1 MKTVFDPAVRDE
13 LIGRIN
19 SLNENSVA
27 QWGKMNIHQML
38 KHCII
43 WDEWVLGTHKV
54 EYKQSFLG
62 KIFGK
67 MALKSSV
74 KDDKPLKKNMPA
86 DRLAVKDAPK
96 DVERQKRVW
105 MERIASY
112 NHYSN
117 PAFVHG
123 FFGKM
128 STEQI
133 GVFAYKH
140 SDHHLRQFGC

>member
-1 MKTVFDPAVRDE
+1 
-13 LIGRIN
+13 
-19 SLNENSVA
+19 
-27 QWGKMNIHQML
+27 ML
-38 KHCII
+38 KHCIL
-43 WDEWVLGTHKV
+43 WDEWVLGTHNV

-86 DRLAVKDAPK
+86 DQHVVKVAPK
-96 DVERQKRVW
+96 DLEAQKRVW

-112 NHYSN
+112 DHYSN
-117 PAFVHG
+117 PTFVHG

-128 STEQI
+128 SIEQI
-133 GVFAYKH
+133 GIFAYKH